1 MKSKFSRIFASIL
14 IFALA
19 IGLMPQLTF
28 AQSYVTSSPSLCEYN
43 LAEGQTPYYS
53 YEFLGSRKK
62 MSFKPGELA
71 QITIYIKNTGTIPMF
86 SEDSGCMFRAITSL
100 GTTRNLDRDSI
111 LYTELYGED
120 SRWKAPNRIK
130 LDQKRIDPGE
140 QGTFT
145 FWVKAPHEEGIYREY
160 FDIVIEGKQWLQNDF
175 VMNFDV
181 GEFLA
186 ENRENLE
193 YIKESKLVTQ
203 YDLNNGK
210 MIEIDISQQRMY
222 LKIGDTI
229 IKNFPVSTGTYRTP
243 TPYGLTS
250 VLFKQE
256 VRVAGAWPHY
266 IMPKWMA
273 FRWNGYG
280 IHALPSI
287 SYDNGY
293 YWREALN
300 HIGTRRSHGCI
311 RLLPDDATY
320 AYNFAD
326 VGTPVWVHE

>member
-1 MKSKFSRIFASIL
+1 MKPKFSRIFASML
-14 IFALA
+14 MLTLA
-19 IGLMPQLTF
+19 IGIIPNITF
-28 AQSYVTSSPSLCEYN
+28 AQSYITSSPSLCEYT
-43 LAEGQTPYYS
+43 LSEGQTPSYS
-53 YEFLGSRKK
+53 YEFLGSKKK
-62 MSFKPGELA
+62 MSFKAGELA
-71 QITIYIKNTGTIPMF
+71 QVTIYIKNTGTIPMY
-86 SEDSGCMFRAITSL
+86 SQDSGCMFRAMTSL
-100 GTTRNLDRDSI
+100 GTTRSTDRNSV

-130 LDQKRIDPGE
+130 LDQKRINPGE
-140 QGTFT
+140 QGSFT

-160 FDIVIEGKQWLQNDF
+160 FGIVIEGKQWLPGDF
-175 VMNFDV
+175 VVNFDV
-181 GEFLA
+181 GKYLS
-186 ENRENLE
+186 ENRANLE

-203 YDLNNGK
+203 DNLNNGK
-210 MIEIDISQQRMY
+210 MIEVDISQQKMY

-229 IKNFPVSTGTYRTP
+229 VKTFPVSSGTYRTP

-256 VRVAGAWPHY
+256 VRVSGGWPHY

-293 YWREALN
+293 YWREALS

-320 AYNFAD
+320 AYNFAP